1 MNAWLGRPLGDG
13 EAEAMTETP
22 TETPTMWRRR
32 NDSANLSEPRPFI
45 RVYTPPGTLDSL
57 ASSYERLLG
66 TERDMWFAYPEKG
79 LNLAVVGAFLLIEG
93 TEETLAP
100 FRATH
105 GTLLVDSAQAY
116 LTRLAAEGAEITDPL
131 IKVPTGSGF
140 TARHRDGT
148 VIEYV
153 EHRPTEEGL

>member
-1 MNAWLGRPLGDG
+1 
-13 EAEAMTETP
+13 MTQTP
-22 TETPTMWRRR
+22 VMWRRR
-32 NDSANLSEPRPFI
+32 NDSTDLTEPRPFI
-45 RVYTPPGTLDSL
+45 RVYTGPGTLDAL
-57 ASSYERLLG
+57 AASYERLLG
-66 TERDMWFAYPEKG
+66 TERDMWFTYPEK
-79 LNLAVVGAFLLIEG
+79 NLALAAVGAFLLIEG

-105 GTLLVDSAQAY
+105 GTLLVDSAATY
-116 LTRLAAEGAEITDPL
+116 LDRLAAEGAEITEPL

-153 EHRPTEEGL
+153 EHRPRDDGR

>member
-1 MNAWLGRPLGDG
+1 M
-13 EAEAMTETP
+13 
-22 TETPTMWRRR
+22 TETPTMWRHR
-32 NDSANLSEPRPFI
+32 NDSTHLPEPRPLI

-57 ASSYERLLG
+57 ASSCERLLG

-93 TEETLAP
+93 AEEILAP
-100 FRATH
+100 FRAVD
-105 GTLLVDSAQAY
+105 GTLLVDSAQTY

-131 IKVPTGSGF
+131 TKVPTGSGF

>member
-1 MNAWLGRPLGDG
+1 MNACLVAVPAGP
-13 EAEAMTETP
+13 EAEPMTEP
-22 TETPTMWRRR
+22 MTETPTMWRHR
-32 NDSANLSEPRPFI
+32 NDSSGLAAPRPFI
-45 RVYTPPGTLDSL
+45 RVYTGPGTLDTL
-57 ASSYERLLG
+57 AASYERLLG
-66 TERDMWFAYPEKG
+66 TERDMWFTYPEKG
-79 LNLAVVGAFLLIEG
+79 LSLAVVGAFLLIEG

-100 FRATH
+100 FRAVD

-116 LTRLAAEGAEITDPL
+116 LTRLAAEGGEITEPL
-131 IKVPTGSGF
+131 TKVPTGSGF

>member
-1 MNAWLGRPLGDG
+1 
-13 EAEAMTETP
+13 MTDTSTDTGIP
-22 TETPTMWRRR
+22 APAPTMWRRR
-32 NDSANLSEPRPFI
+32 NDSSDLAEPRPLI
-45 RVYTPPGTLDSL
+45 RVYTGPGTLD
-57 ASSYERLLG
+57 AVAASYERLLG
-66 TERDMWFAYPEKG
+66 TERDMWFAYPEKN
-79 LNLAVVGAFLLIEG
+79 LCLAVVGAFLLIEG

-105 GTLLVDSAQAY
+105 GTLLVDSAQKY
-116 LTRLAAEGAEITDPL
+116 LDRLAAEGAEITDPL

-153 EHRPTEEGL
+153 EHRPTEDGL

>member
-1 MNAWLGRPLGDG
+1 MNAWLARVAG
-13 EAEAMTETP
+13 EGEPEPM
-22 TETPTMWRRR
+22 TETPTMWRHR
-32 NDSANLSEPRPFI
+32 NDSTHLPEPRPLI

-93 TEETLAP
+93 AEEILAP
-100 FRATH
+100 FRAVD
-105 GTLLVDSAQAY
+105 GTLLVDSAQTY

-131 IKVPTGSGF
+131 TKVPTGSGF

>member
-1 MNAWLGRPLGDG
+1 
-13 EAEAMTETP
+13 MTD
-22 TETPTMWRRR
+22 TPTMWRRH
-32 NDSANLSEPRPFI
+32 NDSTDLPAPRPFL
-45 RVYTPPGTLDSL
+45 RVYTGPGTLDAL
-57 ASSYERLLG
+57 AASYERLLG
-66 TERDMWFAYPEKG
+66 TERDMWFTYPEQ
-79 LNLAVVGAFLLIEG
+79 NLALAAVGAFLLIEG

-105 GTLLVDSAQAY
+105 GTLLVDSARAY
-116 LTRLAAEGAEITDPL
+116 LERLAAEGAEITEPL

>member
-1 MNAWLGRPLGDG
+1 M
-13 EAEAMTETP
+13 

-32 NDSANLSEPRPFI
+32 NDSTDLPEPRPLI
-45 RVYTPPGTLDSL
+45 RVYTGPGTLD
-57 ASSYERLLG
+57 AVAASYERLLA
-66 TERDMWFAYPEKG
+66 TERDMWFTYPEKN
-79 LNLAVVGAFLLIEG
+79 LALAVVGAFLLIEG

-105 GTLLVDSAQAY
+105 GTLLVDSAQKY
-116 LTRLAAEGAEITDPL
+116 LDRLAAEGATVTDPL

-148 VIEYV
+148 IIEYV

>member
-1 MNAWLGRPLGDG
+1 
-13 EAEAMTETP
+13 MTD
-22 TETPTMWRRR
+22 TPTMWRRR
-32 NDSANLSEPRPFI
+32 NDSTDLPAPRPFL
-45 RVYTPPGTLDSL
+45 RVYTGPGTLDAL
-57 ASSYERLLG
+57 AASYERLLG
-66 TERDMWFAYPEKG
+66 TERDMWFTYPEKD
-79 LNLAVVGAFLLIEG
+79 LALAAVGAFLLIEG

-105 GTLLVDSAQAY
+105 GTLLVDSARAY
-116 LTRLAAEGAEITDPL
+116 LERLAAEGAEITEPL
-131 IKVPTGSGF
+131 IRVPTGSGF